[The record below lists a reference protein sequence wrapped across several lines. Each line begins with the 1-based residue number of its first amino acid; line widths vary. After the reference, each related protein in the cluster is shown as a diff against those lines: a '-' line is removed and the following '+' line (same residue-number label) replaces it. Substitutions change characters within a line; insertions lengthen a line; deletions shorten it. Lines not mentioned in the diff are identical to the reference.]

1 MPLHTSLPPTSSC
14 MKSSTFCYFR
24 EVVSQVTIIL
34 GYIPPSHTPPPTP
47 TTCLISLHLC
57 LSICLDLTSDF
68 FVQDV
73 SILVLFHILHKEL
86 YNIYFVAHKVHF
98 YRN

>member
-1 MPLHTSLPPTSSC
+1 MPLHASLPPTSSC

-34 GYIPPSHTPPPTP
+34 GYIHPPPP

-57 LSICLDLTSDF
+57 LSICLALTSDF

-73 SILVLFHILHKEL
+73 SILALFHVLHKERNAKSDV
-86 YNIYFVAHKVHF
+86 YWNVHHF
-98 YRN
+98 DG